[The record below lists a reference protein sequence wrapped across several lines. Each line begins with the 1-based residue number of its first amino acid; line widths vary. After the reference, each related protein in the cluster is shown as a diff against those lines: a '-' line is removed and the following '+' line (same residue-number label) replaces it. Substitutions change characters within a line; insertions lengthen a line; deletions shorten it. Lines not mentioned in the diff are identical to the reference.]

1 MGVLL
6 CDRGIEYLGHRID
19 NVAVLYRHE
28 NGGAQILITLDVRGH
43 SYLMYYLCHLRF
55 HIASLKHTARGGVT
69 LRGEVC
75 DLFGQIG
82 RVDGFHHYVV
92 RACPCQVGEHRRC
105 HCLGYNEE
113 CGRGIAAVAEHLAA
127 PYQLCTVKSG
137 QPCID
142 DGNVGVDSSDLLRAS
157 SPSRASAI
165 TEYPNAQRRSRQLRR
180 NSSFGSAIS
189 MLVFCSIMFPFL
201 SSERSRIGSVRA
213 VYSDAARRRAANYRV
228 RTSVITAIFY
238 HKMEYY
244 SMHELEKYYTMFLLN
259 FVNYIQ

>member
-1 MGVLL
+1 MRAGSILQP
-6 CDRGIEYLGHRID
+6 RISF
-19 NVAVLYRHE
+19 APSSPGSH
-28 NGGAQILITLDVRGH
+28 
-43 SYLMYYLCHLRF
+43 
-55 HIASLKHTARGGVT
+55 ASTMAM
-69 LRGEVC
+69 
-75 DLFGQIG
+75 
-82 RVDGFHHYVV
+82 
-92 RACPCQVGEHRRC
+92 
-105 HCLGYNEE
+105 
-113 CGRGIAAVAEHLAA
+113 
-127 PYQLCTVKSG
+127 SG
-137 QPCID
+137 WIVPI
-142 DGNVGVDSSDLLRAS
+142 LLRAS